1 MTAPPGRLTP
11 VASEPQER
19 PRRGYVRY
27 LVAALF
33 TLAVAVA
40 ALPDLF
46 FGLDRRSPFV
56 QVVSMRPWIL
66 TGVAV
71 VLVLLLLVLVFE
83 RRVWPFAAGVLAV
96 LLIGGGMVLPRM
108 LVDPEPT
115 RGSPFR
121 VLAFNTFEGEA
132 DVAQLAD
139 LIKTHQPDAVA
150 ISESGQVFADK
161 LAPIIEPLGYRTY
174 VSTDDDDDD
183 DVEEVT
189 ALVSDQYDDIEV
201 RIGTETST
209 FPYIEV
215 TGGALGDMRFVAFHS
230 VAPVPGSVPQ
240 WNADL
245 ALLSRWCAGPSPAV
259 VAGDFNATLDHS
271 ALRTGTTGCE
281 DAAAQRGSGLLPT
294 WGPSPQLRPYGPQ
307 IDHVFTTEG
316 ITAETF
322 DVYDVAGSDHR
333 AVMTTLR
340 LAS

>member
-11 VASEPQER
+11 VAPEPQQR

-40 ALPDLF
+40 ALPDLL

-56 QVVSMRPWIL
+56 QLVSMRPWIL

-121 VLAFNTFEGEA
+121 VLAFNTYEGEA

-139 LIKTHQPDAVA
+139 LIKTHQPDAVS
-150 ISESGQVFADK
+150 ISESGQIFADK
-161 LAPIIEPLGYRTY
+161 LAPIVEPLGYRTY
-174 VSTDDDDDD
+174 VSTDDDGDD

-201 RIGTETST
+201 RIGTDTST
-209 FPYIEV
+209 FPYIEI

-240 WNADL
+240 WNAT
-245 ALLSRWCAGPSPAV
+245 SRCCPAGVPARHRPSWRATSTPPWTTPRCGPAPR
-259 VAGDFNATLDHS
+259 VARTQRHNAARDWS
-271 ALRTGTTGCE
+271 RRGGPARSSGRTDRRSTTCSPPRASRPRPSTCTTSR
-281 DAAAQRGSGLLPT
+281 AATTA
-294 WGPSPQLRPYGPQ
+294 PS
-307 IDHVFTTEG
+307 
-316 ITAETF
+316 
-322 DVYDVAGSDHR
+322 
-333 AVMTTLR
+333 
-340 LAS
+340 